1 LPFCFFFLQ
10 PLRRVLARKKL
21 QFVFESFD
29 KQNPTQ
35 LPILLSP
42 QMLGYLK
49 KIRFQAKAELDRWP
63 PMQDKPPPLIHLLP
77 LFVFFIFIFLS
88 YLFLFYSI
96 KDVLI
101 FYSIKHHH
109 QV

>member
-1 LPFCFFFLQ
+1 MINKKFTFDFFFFFFLQ

-77 LFVFFIFIFLS
+77 LFVFLVFIIFIFI
-88 YLFLFYSI
+88 LFY
-96 KDVLI
+96 
-101 FYSIKHHH
+101 
-109 QV
+109 